1 MFEIPFNSVNKYQI
15 SVHLLPTQEHLLVMK
30 GAPENILQRC
40 KTALIK
46 GQTIMIDE
54 KAMEKAVLQL
64 AYMGERVLA
73 FADLTLSKEKYP
85 IGYQFTSD
93 NVPVTGL
100 RFVGLMSL
108 IDPPRPS
115 VPHAVEKCRSAGIRV
130 IMVTGDHPI
139 TAMAIAKKVGIISS
153 DIDSVQ
159 SESYDFY
166 QDSVIRLQKACVLTG
181 ANLRKMTK
189 ENIDN
194 IIQSYEEIVFAR
206 TSPQQKLQIVESFQ
220 RNGEIVAVTGDGV
233 NDSPA
238 LKKGDIG
245 IAMGIAGSDVT
256 KEAADMILLDDNF
269 SSIVTGI
276 EEGRLIFDNLKKSIA
291 YVLTSNVPEMIPF
304 ILFVTLNIPQSLSI
318 MAIIAINTGTDL
330 WPAISLGY
338 EKAEADIMRRKP
350 RNPTSEKLVNMRLI
364 FMTYGQIGIIQTC
377 ASFAAF
383 FMVMATHGFF
393 CDKLFGLRMVWEDR
407 NVNNLEDSYGQEW
420 TFTEREVLNKKCF
433 AAFFL
438 AVVVTQIADLLI
450 CKTRRLSLFQQGMTN
465 WVMNAGLIFEV
476 CLACL
481 IVYCPGLNSVFMM
494 EPVEWYTFLPAVPFA
509 IIIIVYDECRKY
521 IIRKHPGGF
530 VERETY
536 Y

>member
-1 MFEIPFNSVNKYQI
+1 
-15 SVHLLPTQEHLLVMK
+15 MK
-30 GAPENILQRC
+30 GAPENILPRC
-40 KTALIK
+40 TTAIMK
-46 GQTIMIDE
+46 GQDIMIDE
-54 KAMEKAVLQL
+54 KALEKGVLQL
-64 AYMGERVLA
+64 AYKGERVLG
-73 FADLTLSKEKYP
+73 FADLTLDKEEFP
-85 IGYQFTSD
+85 VGFHFAAD

-115 VPHAVEKCRSAGIRV
+115 VPSAVETCRSAGIRV

-153 DIDSVQ
+153 EIESVQ
-159 SESYDFY
+159 KSSYDFY
-166 QDSVIRLQKACVLTG
+166 HDSVIRLQKACVLTG

-245 IAMGIAGSDVT
+245 IAMGISGSDVT

-338 EKAEADIMRRKP
+338 EEAEADIMKRRP
-350 RNPTSEKLVNMRLI
+350 RNPATEKLVNMRLI

-377 ASFAAF
+377 ASFASF
-383 FMVMATHGFF
+383 FIMMGLHGFLY
-393 CDKLFGLRMVWEDR
+393 DRLFGLRKDWTNHHIND
-407 NVNNLEDSYGQEW
+407 LLDSYGEEW
-420 TFTEREVLNKKCF
+420 TYAERVVLSNKCY

-438 AVVVTQIADLLI
+438 AVVCTQIADLLV
-450 CKTRRLSLFQQGMTN
+450 CKTRRLSLFQQGMRN
-465 WVMNAGLIFEV
+465 WVMNCGLIFEV
-476 CLACL
+476 CLAGL
-481 IVYCPGLNSVFMM
+481 IVYCPGLNDVFMM
-494 EPVEWYTFLPAVPFA
+494 SPVEWYTFVPAVPFA
-509 IIIIVYDECRKY
+509 IIILAYDECRKY
-521 IIRKHPGGF
+521 MIRKYPGGF